1 MINVVLA
8 DDHQL
13 IIDGISNL
21 LDSEADIEV
30 VACCI
35 NGKEVLE
42 ILPKFKVDVLLLD
55 LDMPEM
61 NGFQCAEEV
70 QKRFPE
76 VKIAILTMHKEKALI
91 QKFIE
96 FGVKGYL
103 LKTIAKEELIHAIKT
118 IAGGGDYFPS
128 DVTKALLQKQKI
140 VPDVMQSPLL
150 GDLTKREIEIIQLVS
165 QGFSNKELSKKL
177 FISPRTV
184 DTHRT
189 NIMRKLDL
197 HNVAEIVRFAF
208 QNKLVE

>member
-13 IIDGISNL
+13 ITDGISYFL
-21 LDSEADIEV
+21 ESEPEIKV
-30 VACCI
+30 VACCV

-42 ILPKFKVDVLLLD
+42 ILPKLKVDVLLLD

-61 NGFQCAEEV
+61 NGLQCAEEV

-103 LKTIAKEELIHAIKT
+103 LKTIAKDELIHAIKT
-118 IAGGGDYFPS
+118 IDGGKEYFPS
-128 DVTKALLQKQKI
+128 DVTKALIQKHSLT
-140 VPDVMQSPLL
+140 PDILQSPLL
-150 GDLTKREIEIIQLVS
+150 KGLTEREIEIIRLVS
-165 QGFSNKELSKKL
+165 QGLSNKEIAKKL
-177 FISPRTV
+177 FISPRTA

-189 NIMRKLDL
+189 NILRKLDL